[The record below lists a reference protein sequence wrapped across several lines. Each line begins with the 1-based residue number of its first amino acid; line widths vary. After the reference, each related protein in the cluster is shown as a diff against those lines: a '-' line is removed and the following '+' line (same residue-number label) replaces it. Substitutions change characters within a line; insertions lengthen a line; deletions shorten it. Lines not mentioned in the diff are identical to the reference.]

1 MSCGYTHSDF
11 LLGLYANSYG
21 SAHFKPDT
29 DGDCDTDN
37 DSRPMCKAKP
47 GINTG
52 GRAGP
57 VRRQFDV

>member
-1 MSCGYTHSDF
+1 MSSGYTDSDF

-29 DGDCDTDN
+29 DGDCDTGN
-37 DSRPMCKAKP
+37 DPIPMRTAKP
-47 GINTG
+47 GSNTG

-57 VRRQFDV
+57 VCCQFDV